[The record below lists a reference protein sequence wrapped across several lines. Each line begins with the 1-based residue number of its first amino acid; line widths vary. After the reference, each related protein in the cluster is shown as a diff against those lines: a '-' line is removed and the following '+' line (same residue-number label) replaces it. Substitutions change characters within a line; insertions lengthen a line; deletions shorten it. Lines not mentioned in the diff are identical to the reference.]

1 MKAAACAL
9 ILCFLPAAAAAAT
22 YRDPTGACQIT
33 IPDGWTSRAGR
44 TVSPTPGFYA
54 RVRVARDVAE
64 VRTQILAQG
73 WTVLSDT
80 PTRLLGTAQVSAG
93 GVTNKLYWAV
103 SKTTPAC
110 WATVTFPAG
119 PLDAQA
125 RTIAESV
132 RP

>member
-9 ILCFLPAAAAAAT
+9 LLCLLPAAAAAAT
-22 YRDPTGACQIT
+22 YRDSTGVCQIT
-33 IPDGWTSRAGR
+33 TPDGWTSRPGR
-44 TVSPTPGFYA
+44 TVSPTAGFYA
-54 RVRVARDVAE
+54 RVRPMPPGSDVRATI
-64 VRTQILAQG
+64 VAQG
-73 WTVLSDT
+73 GTIVYDT
-80 PTRLLGTAQVSAG
+80 PTRLLATQQASAG

-125 RTIAESV
+125 RAIAESV
-132 RP
+132 RH